1 MSLKETLDSILAKW
15 TGDGSLPMI
24 SAGVVTKDGIIYQGA
39 TGTNNLSEPEGK
51 TNGDTIFEL
60 YSTSKAVTTTAA
72 VQLIEKGLIGID
84 DPVEDYLPEI
94 ADIKVLEGFD
104 ENDKPILRDP
114 VNKPTIRNLLTHTAG
129 FSYTFFSF
137 KYAKLFETTGKPNP
151 FKDKWEEILFPYV
164 YEPGTKWHYG
174 ANIDVLGKVI
184 QNVTGLTL
192 DEYFKKNIF
201 EPLEITSMTFNR
213 TPQQALNKAVIHA
226 RDASGSLKVL
236 PDERPLKPEFHC
248 GGHGL
253 YGSVPDY
260 LKFLLIFLNK
270 GTSPITGKQILKPE
284 SVENYS
290 FANLLPE
297 GIFVEG
303 TLDHSE
309 PHYSNPVNT
318 FDQLPKELHTWTS
331 SFYRTDV
338 QLPTG
343 RSAKSFMWCGL
354 PNLYYWID
362 PTEGVAGML
371 ATQVFPFFDEKALAA
386 NGEFETE
393 VYKFLRA

>member
-1 MSLKETLDSILAKW
+1 MSLKERLDPILEKW
-15 TGDGSLPMI
+15 TKEGNLPMI
-24 SAGVVTKDGIIYQGA
+24 SAGVVTKDGIIYLGA
-39 TGTNNLSEPEGK
+39 SGSNNLNNPEGK
-51 TNGDTIFEL
+51 TNLDTIFEL
-60 YSTSKAVTTTAA
+60 YSTTKAVTTTAA
-72 VQLIEKGLIGID
+72 VQLIEKGLLGLD
-84 DPVEDYLPEI
+84 DLVENYIPEI
-94 ADIKVLEGFD
+94 KGIKILDGFD
-104 ENDKPILRDP
+104 ENDKCIFKDP

-137 KYAKLFETTGKPNP
+137 KYAKLYDTTGKPDP
-151 FKDKWEEILFPYV
+151 FKDSWDEILTPYI

-174 ANIDVLGKVI
+174 VNIDVLGQVI
-184 QNVTGLTL
+184 QKVSGVTL

-201 EPLEITSMTFNR
+201 APLGITSMTFIR
-213 TPQQALNKAVIHA
+213 KPEQVANKAIIHS
-226 RDASGSLKVL
+226 REENGSLKVL
-236 PDERPLKPEFHC
+236 PDDRPLEPEFHC

-253 YGSVPDY
+253 YGTIPDY
-260 LKFLLIFLNK
+260 LRFLLIFLNK

-297 GIFVEG
+297 GVFVEDS
-303 TLDHSE
+303 LEHSQ
-309 PHYSNPVNT
+309 PYYSKPVTT
-318 FDQLPKELHTWTS
+318 FSQLPKELHTWTS

-338 QLPTG
+338 PLPTG

-371 ATQVFPFFDEKALAA
+371 ATQVFPFFDEKCLEA
-386 NGEFETE
+386 NNEFESE